1 MAHAAPAEAEE
12 YREWPGGPEAVR
24 CWWEQRVGSARE
36 QRVVPDGSADII
48 VFADGPVILV
58 GPAMRVALPRLG
70 AGTHVRG
77 LRFRTEALA
86 TALGLPAAEIREL
99 TLPLSAVLA
108 DRDTRR
114 VREAVWSGRFPE
126 PLCGDR
132 VDARVRAAVRR
143 LWAGAD
149 PGVVAAEADIT
160 GRHLRRLLLAH
171 TGLGPRSLQRVGRFQ
186 RFLCAAESA
195 AARPATLALRAA
207 GAGYADQAHLA
218 REVRELTG
226 LTPSALLR
234 ERSGRPV

>member
-1 MAHAAPAEAEE
+1 MADAAPAGADL
-12 YREWPGGPEAVR
+12 YREWPGGPETVR
-24 CWWEQRVGSARE
+24 CWWEQRVSSARV
-36 QRVVPDGSADII
+36 QRVVPDGCADIL
-48 VFADGPVILV
+48 VFADGPVVLA

-77 LRFRTEALA
+77 LRLRTEALA
-86 TALGLPAAEIREL
+86 TALGLPGEEIREL
-99 TLPLSAVLA
+99 TLPLSSVLA
-108 DRDTRR
+108 GRDTRR

-126 PLCGDR
+126 PLRGDR
-132 VDARVRAAVRR
+132 VDGRVRHAVRR

-149 PGVVAAEADIT
+149 PGVVAAEADLT

-171 TGLGPRSLQRVGRFQ
+171 TGLGPKSLQRVGRFQ
-186 RFLCAAESA
+186 RFLRVAETA
-195 AARPATLALRAA
+195 AAWPATLALGAA

-234 ERSGRPV
+234 ERSAHPV